1 MNKEIKVSFEQI
13 KRKCKTIKDL
23 RDLYSNIEK
32 MKKYLLR
39 ETRTLNEYSNKEE
52 AEADKSNHL
61 LWYPENS
68 YEIVEQDIKD

>member
-32 MKKYLLR
+32 MRQVKGGVKK
-39 ETRTLNEYSNKEE
+39 
-52 AEADKSNHL
+52 
-61 LWYPENS
+61 
-68 YEIVEQDIKD
+68 

>member
-32 MKKYLLR
+32 MRQVKGGLENGLR
-39 ETRTLNEYSNKEE
+39 TRNKRTTRRT
-52 AEADKSNHL
+52 
-61 LWYPENS
+61 
-68 YEIVEQDIKD
+68 